1 MAKGKP
7 VPTEFKFYIFSAKVQ
22 DGEWAMTIKIP
33 AVFGPQAAA
42 MTLQE
47 GVVWNASVLPEK
59 GESYGQGI

>member
-1 MAKGKP
+1 MAKDKP
-7 VPTEFKFYIFSAKVQ
+7 VPTEFKFYIAEAKAK
-22 DGEWAMTIKIP
+22 DGEWTMTIKIP

-59 GESYGQGI
+59 GETYGQGI